1 MQFDTSDD
9 NRNLRYSFILN
20 ETAIKTIGWTPQEA
34 IGKTIA
40 KGYEGTVKGIV
51 KDFHFRSMHEPITP
65 LVVFLD
71 KRATQKIFIK
81 VTANDIES
89 TLQRLQTVWK
99 QSVAHRPFE
108 YHFLDEDYEALYQ
121 TEQRTAAIFT
131 SFSTLAIILACL
143 GLFALTAYAVV
154 QRTKEIGIRK
164 VLGATITNIVSL
176 LSKEFVFLIL
186 LAILIATPLA
196 WFAANKWLQDF
207 TYRVRFEMVGFCYSG
222 NINRY

>member
-1 MQFDTSDD
+1 M
-9 NRNLRYSFILN
+9 
-20 ETAIKTIGWTPQEA
+20 A
-34 IGKTIA
+34 
-40 KGYEGTVKGIV
+40 
-51 KDFHFRSMHEPITP
+51 
-65 LVVFLD
+65 
-71 KRATQKIFIK
+71 
-81 VTANDIES
+81 ANDIES

-99 QSVAHRPFE
+99 QSVGHRPFE

-176 LSKEFVFLIL
+176 LSKEFVLLVL
-186 LAILIATPLA
+186 LAICIATPLA

-207 TYRVRFEMVGFCYSG
+207 TYRVNVKWWVFATAGIATVLIALVTVSLQAIRAALTNPVKNLRTE
-222 NINRY
+222 